1 MSGKQRKPAANQSR
15 REQTAKQTKKPAE
28 PPKQAQPAATV
39 SNSSA
44 NEQNPVMPTRFPF
57 WARLKISKRRTTL
70 VIDEAP
76 ARDKQKKKIVPGYVH
91 REATSVQ
98 HKGLE
103 EINPNPDSTKTEP
116 MYLKPARK
124 LPKRLFEPHNKPL
137 DMPEKLRKRYEGNN
151 HKGDTDGNGEKKT

>member
-1 MSGKQRKPAANQSR
+1 MSGKQRKPAANQLR
-15 REQTAKQTKKPAE
+15 REQTAKQTKKLAE

-76 ARDKQKKKIVPGYVH
+76 AKDEKKNTVPGYVH
-91 REATSVQ
+91 REATSVK

-103 EINPNPDSTKTEP
+103 EIKPNPDKTKKQP
-116 MYLKPARK
+116 MYLKSARK

-137 DMPEKLRKRYEGNN
+137 DMPEELRKRYEGNN
-151 HKGDTDGNGEKKT
+151 RKGDTDGNGEKKT

>member
-1 MSGKQRKPAANQSR
+1 MSNEHKKPARKQSG
-15 REQTAKQTKKPAE
+15 REQKKQTKKPSE
-28 PPKQAQPAATV
+28 PLKPATPAAQGNNAVAGEPKKT
-39 SNSSA
+39 
-44 NEQNPVMPTRFPF
+44 MPTRFPF

-76 ARDKQKKKIVPGYVH
+76 AKDEKKNNVPGYVH

-103 EINPNPDSTKTEP
+103 EIKPNPDKTKKTP

-137 DMPEKLRKRYEGNN
+137 DMPEELRKRYEGNN
-151 HKGDTDGNGEKKT
+151 RKGDNGNDEKKT